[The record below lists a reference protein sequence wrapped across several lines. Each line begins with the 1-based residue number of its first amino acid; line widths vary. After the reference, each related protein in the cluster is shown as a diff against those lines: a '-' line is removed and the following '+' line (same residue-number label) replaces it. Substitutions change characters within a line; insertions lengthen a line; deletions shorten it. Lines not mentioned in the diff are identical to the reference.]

1 MINFFSPRFCT
12 DADDTIIRDGY
23 FEEFRI
29 ETGDEFL
36 LFFPPFLSVVIRFLK
51 VGYAFA

>member
-1 MINFFSPRFCT
+1 MPMTRLYAMN
-12 DADDTIIRDGY
+12 